1 LALIWPW
8 RDLEKGGHEMESS
21 AHEQVVTETLNPFV
35 VAAAAVAALGGF
47 LFGFDTGIISGALL
61 FIKQEFGLSAGL
73 QQLVV
78 GSLLVA
84 AVVGAL
90 LGGPISDAW
99 GRKRTL
105 ILAALVFG
113 VGALV
118 ASYSP
123 NLAVLVVARVL
134 LGLAIGI
141 ASMIVPVYIAEIAPP
156 RVRGALVSL
165 QQFMITVGIMVSYL
179 VSYAFSGSGAWR
191 WMLGVGMIPAAI
203 LFVGMLPLPESPRW
217 LLAKDRRQDAL
228 GVLHRIRHE
237 EHNPE
242 AELAEIEAVH
252 KMQAGVSY
260 RDLFRPSVRPALIVG
275 VGIAFINQMVG
286 VNAVIYYAPTIL
298 KDAGF
303 SSSAAILA
311 TTGVGILNM
320 LVTLCALLLIDRVG
334 RRPLL
339 LVGISG
345 VLLALIVLGAA
356 YLLPGGPSGAGVL
369 LVAGLLVYIASF
381 AASLG
386 IAIWLLNSEVY
397 PLEVRGK
404 GAAAGAF
411 THWALDF
418 VIASTVLT
426 LIAAITPTGMFWFY
440 GFFAILGIIF
450 VLRRVPET
458 KGKTLE
464 EVSDEL
470 ASRAA

>member
-1 LALIWPW
+1 VGI
-8 RDLEKGGHEMESS
+8 EMESG
-21 AHEQVVTETLNPFV
+21 AHAQVVTETLNPFV
-35 VAAAAVAALGGF
+35 VASAAVAALGGF

-78 GSLLVA
+78 GSLLLA

-99 GRKRTL
+99 GRKKTL
-105 ILAALVFG
+105 ILAALIFG

-118 ASYSP
+118 ASFSP

-191 WMLGVGMIPAAI
+191 WMLGVGMIPAAV
-203 LFVGMLPLPESPRW
+203 LLVGMLPLPESPRW

-228 GVLHRIRHE
+228 GVLRRIRHE

-260 RDLFRPSVRPALIVG
+260 QDLFRPSVRPALVVG

-339 LVGISG
+339 LIGISG

-411 THWALDF
+411 THWVLDF

-426 LIAAITPTGMFWFY
+426 LIATITPTGMFWFY
-440 GFFAILGIIF
+440 GLFAILGIIF

-464 EVSDEL
+464 EVSEEL

>member
-1 LALIWPW
+1 
-8 RDLEKGGHEMESS
+8 MESS
-21 AHEQVVTETLNPFV
+21 AHEQVITETLNPFV

-450 VLRRVPET
+450 VMRRVPET

>member
-1 LALIWPW
+1 
-8 RDLEKGGHEMESS
+8 
-21 AHEQVVTETLNPFV
+21 
-35 VAAAAVAALGGF
+35 

-78 GSLLVA
+78 GSLLLA

>member
-1 LALIWPW
+1 
-8 RDLEKGGHEMESS
+8 MESS
-21 AHEQVVTETLNPFV
+21 AHEQVLTETLNPFV
-35 VAAAAVAALGGF
+35 VVAAAVAALGGF

-78 GSLLVA
+78 GSLLLA

-411 THWALDF
+411 THWVLDF

-426 LIAAITPTGMFWFY
+426 LIATITPTGMFWFY
-440 GFFAILGIIF
+440 GLFAILGIVF

-464 EVSDEL
+464 EVSEEL

>member
-1 LALIWPW
+1 M
-8 RDLEKGGHEMESS
+8 EESS
-21 AHEQVVTETLNPFV
+21 GHAQVVTETLNPFV
-35 VAAAAVAALGGF
+35 VASAAVAALGGF

-78 GSLLVA
+78 GSLLLA

-90 LGGPISDAW
+90 LGGPITDAW
-99 GRKRTL
+99 GRKKTL
-105 ILAALVFG
+105 ILAALIFG

-118 ASYSP
+118 ASFSP
-123 NLAVLVVARVL
+123 NVAVLVVARVL

-203 LFVGMLPLPESPRW
+203 LLVGMLPLPESPRW

-228 GVLHRIRHE
+228 GVLRRIRHE

-260 RDLFRPSVRPALIVG
+260 QDLFRPSVRPALVVG

-311 TTGVGILNM
+311 TTGIGILNM

-339 LVGISG
+339 LIGISG

-411 THWALDF
+411 THWVLDF

-426 LIAAITPTGMFWFY
+426 LIATITPTGMFWFY
-440 GFFAILGIIF
+440 GLFAILGIVF

-464 EVSDEL
+464 EVSEEL

>member
-1 LALIWPW
+1 
-8 RDLEKGGHEMESS
+8 MESG
-21 AHEQVVTETLNPFV
+21 AHAQVVTETLNPFV
-35 VAAAAVAALGGF
+35 VASAAVAALGGF

-61 FIKQEFGLSAGL
+61 FIKQEFSLSAGL

-78 GSLLVA
+78 GSLLLA

-90 LGGPISDAW
+90 LGGPISDSW

-105 ILAALVFG
+105 ILAALIFG

-118 ASYSP
+118 ASFSP
-123 NLAVLVVARVL
+123 NLAALVVARVL

-203 LFVGMLPLPESPRW
+203 LLVGMLPLPESPRW

-228 GVLHRIRHE
+228 GVLRRIRHE

-260 RDLFRPSVRPALIVG
+260 QDLFRPSVRPALVVG

-339 LVGISG
+339 LIGISG

-411 THWALDF
+411 THWVLDF

-426 LIAAITPTGMFWFY
+426 LIATITPTGMFWFY
-440 GFFAILGIIF
+440 GLFAILGIIF

-464 EVSDEL
+464 EVSEEL